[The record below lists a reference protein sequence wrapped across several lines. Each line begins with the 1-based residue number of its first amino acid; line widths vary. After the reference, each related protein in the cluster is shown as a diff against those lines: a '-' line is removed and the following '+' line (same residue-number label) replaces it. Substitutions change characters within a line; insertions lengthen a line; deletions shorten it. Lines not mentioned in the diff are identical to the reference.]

1 MPLGPYAVGKTVP
14 APFNS
19 RYANVNTALVGG
31 AAAVY
36 RDGVTTESTAGVT
49 LTADFDGIVGLNV
62 ITIDT
67 SADPSF
73 YLAGSTYTIVLT
85 AGTVGGE
92 SAAGVIVETFTLVT
106 AAAAAAV
113 VAAGTPGT
121 VTVADLIRLAL
132 QRLRVLQAGA
142 VPSAEDQADAFL
154 LLNALVS
161 SWALQPGTIQRVVRT
176 TWTIVA
182 SQASYTVGTGGQIA
196 IARPASP
203 TAINAIAFQDTSQ
216 TPTMEYPGVAPWTEA
231 EWASIPLKTYTSTY
245 PQGWYYTPT
254 VPLGTLTPWPIPTST
269 TLQGVIYVP
278 TPIAQFAAS
287 TDTLVLPDGYELALV
302 ENLAVLLAPSFGV
315 PLDPALVASARESKA
330 WIRTRN
336 VRMSEL
342 STAGVVALF
351 GGGGR
356 ANIYSG
362 QE

>member
-1 MPLGPYAVGKTVP
+1 MIGPYAVGGVVS
-14 APFNS
+14 ASFNTQ
-19 RYANVNTALVGG
+19 YNNANTALLSG

-36 RDGVTTESTAGVT
+36 RDAVTTETTIGVT
-49 LTADFDGIVGLNV
+49 LVADFDGKTGLNV
-62 ITIDT
+62 IAVDT

-73 YLAGSTYTIVLT
+73 YIAGSTYTIILT
-85 AGTVGGE
+85 AGTVGGV
-92 SAAGVIVETFTLVT
+92 SAASVIVESFTLVS
-106 AAAAAAV
+106 AAVAAAV

-121 VTVADLIRLAL
+121 VTVADLIMLAL
-132 QRLRVLQAGA
+132 TRLRVLQAGE
-142 VPSAEDQADAFL
+142 VPSAEDQATAFL

-182 SQASYTVGTGGQIA
+182 SQASYTVGVGGQIA

-203 TAINAIAFQDTSQ
+203 TAISRIAFQDTSQ
-216 TPTMEYPGVAPWTEA
+216 TPTMEYPGVAPWTEDA
-231 EWASIPLKTYTSTY
+231 YAAIPLKTYTSPY

-254 VPLGTLTPWPIPTST
+254 VPLGTLSPWPIPTSA

-302 ENLAVLLAPSFGV
+302 ENLAVLLAPSWGV
-315 PLDPALVASARESKA
+315 PIDPALVASARESKA

-336 VRMSEL
+336 VRMTDL

-356 ANIYSG
+356 RSNIYSG
-362 QE
+362 DA